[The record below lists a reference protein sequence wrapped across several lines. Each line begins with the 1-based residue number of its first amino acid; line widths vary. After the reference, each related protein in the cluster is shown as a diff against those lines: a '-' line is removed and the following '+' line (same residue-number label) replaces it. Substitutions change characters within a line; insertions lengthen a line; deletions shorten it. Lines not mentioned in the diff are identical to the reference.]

1 MARTK
6 KTPEELLAAR
16 QEKARKHAEL
26 EQKHLE
32 QRQRDEAEFK
42 QNLPMLALN
51 LLKQAKELRELADKA
66 GVPRFDDHD
75 FDEEYNCLDFDSL
88 DVVYYLWGGREYV
101 KFDKLLTVYTKRD
114 YENFASDFEQ
124 LRDSYQTK
132 LEVKLAKEREEER
145 VRQVRSEALG
155 KLTDEEKKVLGVR

>member
-1 MARTK
+1 MPRTK
-6 KTPEELLAAR
+6 KTPEELLMAR

-26 EQKHLE
+26 EHQQRVQRE
-32 QRQRDEAEFK
+32 QAEAEFK
-42 QNLPMLALN
+42 QNLPTLALN
-51 LLKQAKELRELADKA
+51 LLKQAKELRELADPA

-75 FDEEYNCLDFDSL
+75 FNEDNCLDFDSL
-88 DVVYYLWGGREYV
+88 GVVYYIWGGREYV

-114 YENFASDFEQ
+114 YENFVSDFEQ